1 MNNKNKIEGNK
12 LNDIM
17 FYQNFINP
25 IVIILKSSIQIV
37 RIEKMFETNR
47 EKIIFELSW
56 QWIIEDTLIC
66 QQMTLEFNHPRQP
79 VTAPR
84 RFVIYRVTRWPSA
97 IIFSWMNATGDESF
111 KCTSRLNA
119 AYAICF
125 TRDHPFSLRDN

>member
-25 IVIILKSSIQIV
+25 IVIKVLKSSTQIV

-56 QWIIEDTLIC
+56 Q
-66 QQMTLEFNHPRQP
+66 
-79 VTAPR
+79 
-84 RFVIYRVTRWPSA
+84 
-97 IIFSWMNATGDESF
+97 
-111 KCTSRLNA
+111 
-119 AYAICF
+119 
-125 TRDHPFSLRDN
+125 